1 MEQWTRVRG
10 GGIPV
15 LSQDG
20 RDESTC
26 RTLAL
31 GPGDVYWVEPVQIR
45 WLSTFSA

>member
-1 MEQWTRVRG
+1 MEQWPRVRGG

-20 RDESTC
+20 RDESTR

-31 GPGDVYWVEPVQIR
+31 GPGDVY
-45 WLSTFSA
+45 